1 MWVRT
6 VVEWRCPICG
16 NEIDHLGVSG
26 RVGLRCSRCQRTVC
40 VFCVAVFDAV
50 REQQVVCKQCAKAFK
65 DPVKK
70 RKGLSTMQNDTFARV
85 RVQ

>member
-1 MWVRT
+1 MWIRT
-6 VVEWRCPICG
+6 IVEWRCPICG

-40 VFCVAVFDAV
+40 VFCVAVFNSV

-65 DPVKK
+65 DSVKK
-70 RKGLSTMQNDTFARV
+70 KKKRTEHHAK
-85 RVQ
+85 